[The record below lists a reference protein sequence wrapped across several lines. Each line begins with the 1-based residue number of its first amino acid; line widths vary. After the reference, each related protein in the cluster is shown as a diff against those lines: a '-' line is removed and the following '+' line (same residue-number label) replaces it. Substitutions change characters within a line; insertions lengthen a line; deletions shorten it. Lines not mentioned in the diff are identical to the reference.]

1 MSLSLWKRPPPR
13 WFDALWARLA
23 PLLCVLAMAA
33 VLDACTQAGEAW
45 QVSAASQGASDSG
58 HSDSGD

>member
-33 VLDACTQAGEAW
+33 ALDACAQAGGAS
-45 QVSAASQGASDSG
+45 QTGAASEPASDSG
-58 HSDSGD
+58 N